1 MRNNLFATW
10 SAAVLAVAL
19 MITAAHAGGQ
29 GPAAGREGWT
39 PPRTS
44 WGDPDLQGAWTNGTL
59 TPLQRPADLAGRELL
74 NDEERAVRNVTT
86 RLRDDGPG
94 QGPVGFYN
102 DFWLEQGDLE
112 RRTALLVDPP
122 DGRLPPVTPAE
133 RELQAARRDSYT
145 DSHLAHGT
153 RFDSWDDFNTL
164 DRCITR
170 GMPGLMMPGFYN
182 HNYLILQ
189 TPEYVAIQVEMIHDA
204 RLIPLD
210 GRPDLPPST
219 RQWLG
224 SSRGRWEGDALVVET
239 TNFTDKVRRRT
250 GFFPSVVFG
259 GDAQLHV
266 VERFTRVAPDTIDYR
281 FTVTDPTVWTA
292 PWTAAIPM
300 TTLDGAL
307 YEYACHEGNYA
318 VPNALAGT
326 RAEERTGR
334 LAAPR

>member
-1 MRNNLFATW
+1 MRSSSIATW
-10 SAAVLAVAL
+10 SAAAALAAVLA
-19 MITAAHAGGQ
+19 MTAIPAGGQ
-29 GPAAGREGWT
+29 ERWT
-39 PPRTS
+39 PPRTP

-59 TPLQRPADLAGRELL
+59 TPLQRPAELAAQEFL
-74 NDEERAVRNVTT
+74 NEEERAVRNVTT
-86 RLRDDGPG
+86 RLRDDGPV

-102 DFWLEQGDLE
+102 DFWLEQGDLSQ
-112 RRTALLVDPP
+112 RTALLVDPR

-133 RELQAARRDSYT
+133 RELQASRRDSYT

-204 RLIPLD
+204 RIIPLD
-210 GRPDLPPST
+210 GRPSPAASI

-224 SSRGRWEGDALVVET
+224 SSRGRWEGDTLVVET
-239 TNFTDKVRRRT
+239 TGFTDKVRRRT
-250 GFFPSVVFG
+250 GYFPSVVFG
-259 GDAQLHV
+259 GDAQLHLE
-266 VERFTRVAPDTIDYR
+266 ERFTRVSADTIDYR

-300 TTLDGAL
+300 TTLDGSL
-307 YEYACHEGNYA
+307 FEYACHEGNYA

-326 RAEERTGR
+326 RAEERSGK